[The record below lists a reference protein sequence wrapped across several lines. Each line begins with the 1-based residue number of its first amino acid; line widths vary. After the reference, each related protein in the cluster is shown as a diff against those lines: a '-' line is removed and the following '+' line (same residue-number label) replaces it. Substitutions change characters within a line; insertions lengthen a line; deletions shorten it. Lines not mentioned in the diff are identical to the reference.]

1 MNEADLRLLGMLPQ
15 PALLVSAEGT
25 ILAANEGAA
34 GIVKERAASLAGR
47 KLSELVTDA
56 GRAEAYLRACAGSAQ
71 LMPGSITFSDTGSP
85 TAYRCDGAL
94 LRPPAGRD
102 AGVILIL
109 MRPRQQSVARFAALN
124 EKIAELSQVI
134 AERMRAQE
142 ALQRSEERYRTVIA
156 ATTSVVMVADAGGEF
171 AQPQPSWEEFT
182 GQSWPESLG
191 FGWIEAIDP
200 ADRERF
206 RNLWKASV
214 AAASIFECEARVLT
228 AGSSEAR
235 HCLFRAAPIRHN
247 GGGLLEWVITAADI
261 HERKRFDEQI
271 RQTQKLEHLGLLA
284 GGVAHDFNNLL
295 VGILGNASL
304 ALETISSNNP
314 AAGLL
319 QDVIAAGETAA
330 HLTRQLLAYAGKGRF
345 IIEPLDLS
353 DLVRQIGGLVQA
365 TIPKGVHLRYELAQA
380 LPCVDGDASQ
390 LQQLLMNLII
400 NGAEAIGEGRG
411 GTVLITT
418 GVQEVDDHYIRSVL
432 APADLNPGQY
442 VTLEVHDTGSG
453 MEPEVIEKIFDPFF
467 STKFAGRG
475 LGLAAV
481 LGIVRGH
488 KGALKVYSTPGRGTT
503 FKVLFPASTAKPLQR
518 QGEYALNTRGSG
530 EMVLVADDEVIVR
543 QATKNMLERHGYLV
557 VLADNGREAVDLF
570 RILEDKVS
578 VVLLDMTMPVMSGED
593 AFRELKQIR
602 PDVRVVLTSGYN
614 EVEAVRRF
622 TGKGLAG
629 FIQKPFSSARLVEKI
644 RTVIEGTAEPPA

>member
-1 MNEADLRLLGMLPQ
+1 
-15 PALLVSAEGT
+15 
-25 ILAANEGAA
+25 
-34 GIVKERAASLAGR
+34 
-47 KLSELVTDA
+47 
-56 GRAEAYLRACAGSAQ
+56 
-71 LMPGSITFSDTGSP
+71 
-85 TAYRCDGAL
+85 
-94 LRPPAGRD
+94 
-102 AGVILIL
+102 
-109 MRPRQQSVARFAALN
+109 
-124 EKIAELSQVI
+124 
-134 AERMRAQE
+134 
-142 ALQRSEERYRTVIA
+142 
-156 ATTSVVMVADAGGEF
+156 
-171 AQPQPSWEEFT
+171 
-182 GQSWPESLG
+182 
-191 FGWIEAIDP
+191 
-200 ADRERF
+200 
-206 RNLWKASV
+206 
-214 AAASIFECEARVLT
+214 
-228 AGSSEAR
+228 
-235 HCLFRAAPIRHN
+235 
-247 GGGLLEWVITAADI
+247 
-261 HERKRFDEQI
+261 
-271 RQTQKLEHLGLLA
+271 
-284 GGVAHDFNNLL
+284 

-345 IIEPLDLS
+345 VIEPLDLS

-503 FKVLFPASTAKPLQR
+503 FKVLVPASTAKPLQR